1 MKSLH
6 CVVTG
11 KVDSGNFLAWVHDQ
25 AAALSLTG
33 WVRKLETG
41 KVEVLAQG
49 EEESANK
56 LRSLL
61 KQGSTFSGI
70 LEMKAD
76 WIDYEKTYERF
87 EMR

>member
-11 KVDSGNFLAWVHDQ
+11 NVDSGSFLAWVHDQ

-49 EEESANK
+49 DEEGANK
-56 LRSLL
+56 LRTLL
-61 KQGSTFSGI
+61 KQGSALSGI

-76 WIDYEKTYERF
+76 WIDYEKSYDRF